1 MNQAEI
7 LNAVADLRWSNP
19 HFSQW
24 YKAQS
29 AVSLSNPETH
39 HLIPAD
45 IRGIAEFKAQ
55 LAPLTDALRGL
66 VSKNKQADL
75 TRSTCFKYLAYAKK
89 WLGFAMPP
97 NLSKLSLA
105 ALRQRV
111 SECYPDKLPKLVPVT
126 YEGVMTIL
134 RGLRKAGHK
143 VTLRAK
149 LPKLLA
155 QVTALVKDW
164 ENNYKHLVEIV
175 RVHEETAK
183 LQYRLFLYDV
193 QDWVVATPDPRKGH
207 IVEVPTF
214 ERAVA

>member
-1 MNQAEI
+1 MNQTEI
-7 LNAVADLRWSNP
+7 LNAVADLHWSNP
-19 HFSQW
+19 HFSLW

-29 AVSLSNPETH
+29 AVNLSNPETH
-39 HLIPAD
+39 HLIPDD
-45 IRGIAEFKAQ
+45 IKGIADFKAE
-55 LAPLTDALRGL
+55 LAPLTEALRGL
-66 VSKNKQADL
+66 VSKNKLADL
-75 TRSTCFKYLAYAKK
+75 NRSTCFKYLAYAKK

-97 NLSKLSLA
+97 NLSKLSLV

-111 SECYPDKLPKLVPVT
+111 SECFQGKLPKLVPVT

-155 QVTALVKDW
+155 QVVALVKDW
-164 ENNYKHLVEIV
+164 ETNYRQLVDTVKE
-175 RVHEETAK
+175 HEEIAK
-183 LQYRLFLYDV
+183 LQHRLFMFAV
-193 QDWVVATPDPRKGH
+193 EDWLVATPDPRKGR

-214 ERAVA
+214 ERAAA